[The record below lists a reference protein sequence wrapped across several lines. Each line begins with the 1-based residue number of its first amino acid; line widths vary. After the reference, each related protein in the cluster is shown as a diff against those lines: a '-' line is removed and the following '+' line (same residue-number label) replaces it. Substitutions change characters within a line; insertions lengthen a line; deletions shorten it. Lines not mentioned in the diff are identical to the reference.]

1 MSLVA
6 DRKIRPSEEGEKILE
21 KIRKFTRL
29 DLSVIAKIAISLSL
43 LESGK
48 IDSEKEYNNFGKQIR
63 GINLFGEDDIL
74 YNAIFSLLY
83 QRKLTDTEFFSQ
95 KSYTKLYLEHG
106 LHLLEVLVEHSNN
119 DRLFFFEQLV
129 SKVSIRE
136 DVKRNLQQQHLKIV
150 IGKDKHH
157 QNVDL
162 ALNNTELYPNPHLAV
177 IGKSGVGKTQFLFH
191 ILSEIRSI
199 SHQKTHVIFLDYKGD
214 VAANT
219 AFVDKGAFK
228 VFSLP
233 KDILPINPFQLDVYD
248 DDDIRMSAREKSK
261 SFLSTQKGFG
271 QIQENILTQLI
282 IKAYEER
289 KDATSPFP
297 DFRELFEIT
306 KSYYEQESKK
316 PDTLY
321 AVIEDLSQYNLFWN
335 HKTDGKPFASIL
347 QESFIV
353 DLSKLPILKEL
364 VAYLVIEQLYKEM
377 SSLPDS
383 AVDGKYREIRTILVI
398 DEAHNYLGHKNVFL
412 EKVIREGR
420 SKGVAVFFATQS
432 AKDFVRPKRDLKE
445 HLEFLYLFQSDNLD
459 ANSIKSLL
467 RVNERTAK
475 KLTTDISRFKPFQ
488 CITRDEYDEFRIF
501 EAFKFYESSGNYTK
515 EVNT

>member
-21 KIRKFTRL
+21 KIREFTRL

-48 IDSEKEYNNFGKQIR
+48 IESDKEYASFGKQIR

-74 YNAIFSLLY
+74 YNAILSLLY
-83 QRKLTDTEFFSQ
+83 QHKLTATEFFSQ
-95 KSYTKLYLEHG
+95 KSFSKLHLEHG
-106 LHLLEVLVEHSNN
+106 LQLLETLVEHSNN
-119 DRLFFFEQLV
+119 DRLLFFEQLV
-129 SKVSIRE
+129 SKVTIRE
-136 DVKRNLQQQHLKIV
+136 DVKRSLQQHHLKIM
-150 IGKDKHH
+150 IGKEKHH

-162 ALNNTELYPNPHLAV
+162 DLNNTELHPNPHLAV

-191 ILSEIRSI
+191 VLSEIRSI
-199 SHQKTHVIFLDYKGD
+199 SNQKTHVIFLDYKGD
-214 VAANT
+214 VAVDT
-219 AFVDKGAFK
+219 DFVNKGAFK
-228 VFSLP
+228 IFSLP
-233 KDILPINPFQLDVYD
+233 KDILPLNPFQLDSYD
-248 DDDIRMSAREKSK
+248 DEDIRMSAREKSI
-261 SFLSTQKGFG
+261 SFLSTQKGVG
-271 QIQENILTQLI
+271 QVQQNILTQLI

-289 KDATSPFP
+289 KGSTSPFP
-297 DFRELFEIT
+297 DFKELFRIT
-306 KSYYEQESKK
+306 KLYYEQENKK

-335 HKTDGKPFASIL
+335 HNTEIKPFASIL

-364 VAYLVIEQLYKEM
+364 VAYLVIERLYKEM
-377 SSLPDS
+377 SLLSDS
-383 AVDGKYREIRTILVI
+383 KVNGKYREIRTILVI
-398 DEAHNYLGHKNVFL
+398 DEAHNYLGHKNYFL

-432 AKDFVRPKRDLKE
+432 AKDFVSLKRDLKE
-445 HLEFLYLFQSDNLD
+445 HLEFLYLFQNDNLD
-459 ANSIKSLL
+459 TNSVKSLL
-467 RVNERTAK
+467 RVNDRTAK
-475 KLTTDISRFKPFQ
+475 QLTTKISRFKPFQ

-501 EAFKFYESSGNYTK
+501 EAFKFYENLSGY
-515 EVNT
+515 E